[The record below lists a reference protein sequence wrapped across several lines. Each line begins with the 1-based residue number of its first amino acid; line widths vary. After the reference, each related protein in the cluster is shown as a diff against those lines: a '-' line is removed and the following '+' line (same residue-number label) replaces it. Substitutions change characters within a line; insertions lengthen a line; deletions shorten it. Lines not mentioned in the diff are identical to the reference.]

1 MEVRLFY
8 AGYGGVRSFR
18 IPALIYT
25 AKGTLIAVADAR
37 RQEGCDNPNRIDKVI
52 RRSFDRGKTWDEPIF
67 ALQMQGIG
75 KSGSAAIDPCVLYDK
90 SMGRIWIFYCYSPA
104 GIGLFNANAGTGY
117 DSMERKLLYD
127 RYDCAYYLENGKIY
141 EQNGKRSG
149 YCVDRNGTIF
159 RGAETYG
166 NIQLSDGIFREFPTC
181 YIQYIFSDDE
191 GESWSAPQ
199 DITAQVKMPWMRFI
213 GPGPGNGIV
222 KENALAAGRYV
233 VPVYYSNLYGLLSSA
248 VLYSDDKGMTWKL
261 GASPNDVRC
270 PNGSRLTID
279 QQYSLQEMQVV
290 EMEDGRLRAFIRNTM
305 PEKVIY
311 YADSSDGGENW
322 SRPEASAFL
331 DNPVCMMSAV
341 ALLQGKNQI
350 LFSGPWD
357 KRQRRNGTVILS
369 RNGGVTPDSICTVTE
384 GGFGYSSLVQFDEDE
399 IGLLY
404 EVDNGTPVVEEMRYR
419 LLSLQKDFKVL
430 TDQRKG

>member
-1 MEVRLFY
+1 MEERLFY
-8 AGYGGVRSFR
+8 AGYAGVRSFR
-18 IPALIYT
+18 IPALTYT

-37 RQEGCDNPNRIDKVI
+37 LQEGCDNPNRIDKVV
-52 RRSFDRGKTWDEPIF
+52 RRSFDRGKTWEEPTF
-67 ALQMQGIG
+67 ALRMQGSG

-90 SMGRIWIFYCYSPA
+90 NTERIWIFYCYSPA

-117 DSMERKLLYD
+117 DGMGRKLLYD
-127 RYDCAYYLENGKIY
+127 RDDRPCYLEGGKIY
-141 EQNGKRSG
+141 GRDGNPGG
-149 YCVDRNGTIF
+149 YCADEGGTIF
-159 RGAETYG
+159 RGAKTYG
-166 NIQLSDGIFREFPTC
+166 NIRLSGGIFREFPTC

-191 GESWSAPQ
+191 GETWSAPQ

-222 KENALAAGRYV
+222 KEKPVAAGRYI
-233 VPVYYSNLYGLLSSA
+233 VPVYYSNQYGLLSSA
-248 VLYSDDKGMTWKL
+248 AIYSDDRGKTWKM

-270 PNGSRLTID
+270 PEGSRLTME

-290 EMEDGRLRAFIRNTM
+290 ELEDGVLRAFIRNTM

-311 YADSSDGGENW
+311 YADSPDGGESW

-341 ALLQGKNQI
+341 ALSQGKNQV

-369 RNGGVTPDSICTVTE
+369 RDGGMTPDSVCAVTE
-384 GGFGYSSLVQFDEDE
+384 GGFGYSSLVQFDEDG

-419 LLSLQKDFKVL
+419 LLSLRKDFKVL
-430 TDQRKG
+430 SDQRKG